1 MTIFDIITN
10 ITTLKKK
17 TDISV
22 EEEREYQFFLIN
34 RWLSMHSGEV
44 ATIVNE
50 TSNRY

>member
-22 EEEREYQFFLIN
+22 EEERDRQDDRVRTACRAYEHAKRGTGVL
-34 RWLSMHSGEV
+34 G
-44 ATIVNE
+44 
-50 TSNRY
+50 